1 MTAIAV
7 RNSRRRTAHR
17 FWRSPLSRTGVV
29 LLTLVVLFT
38 LIGPFVYTA
47 SPTLTHAADALQG
60 PSATYPLG
68 TDELGR
74 DILARLIHA
83 GLISIPAGLL
93 AVGIG
98 AIIGSLVGTIAGFV
112 RGTLDSVIMR
122 IVDVMLSFPTMLTSI
137 VVVAILGPSIQ
148 TAVLAVSIAAFPSY
162 ARVARS
168 AVLPL
173 RNLAFVEAAAVSN
186 TSRLEILFRHVLP
199 NALDVLLVLLV
210 IGIGNGMINLAALS
224 FLGIGVQPPQA
235 DWGVMLTQGVR
246 DLYLVPLSAIAP
258 ATLLLITVLG
268 INFIGEG
275 LGSALRVDSMR
286 GMRRRVPR

>member
-1 MTAIAV
+1 MTAAAV
-7 RNSRRRTAHR
+7 PERRRTAGR
-17 FWRSPLSRTGVV
+17 FWRSPLARTGVV
-29 LLTLVVLFT
+29 LLGLVALFT
-38 LIGPFVYTA
+38 ILGPFLYTA
-47 SPTLTHAADALQG
+47 SPTRTHPADALQG
-60 PSATYPLG
+60 PSATYLLG

-83 GLISIPAGLL
+83 GLISIPAGIL

-98 AIIGSLVGTIAGFV
+98 AVLGSLIGTAAGFV
-112 RGTLDSVIMR
+112 GGFVDTAVMR

-148 TAVLAVSIAAFPSY
+148 TAVLAVSIAALPSY

-173 RNLAFVEAAAVSN
+173 RDRAFIEAAAVSN
-186 TSRLEILFRHVLP
+186 TSRMGILFRHVVP
-199 NALDVLLVLLV
+199 NAMDVLLVLLV
-210 IGIGNGMINLAALS
+210 IGVGNGMINLAALS

-246 DLYLVPLSAIAP
+246 DVYLVPLSAIAP
-258 ATLLLITVLG
+258 AALLLITVLG
-268 INFIGEG
+268 INFVGEG